1 MDFNLLAPPSYLS
14 VSGVSAAVYS
24 HIFAAAAEFYQLAPW
39 NLFREEV
46 PIEIRYPQGGLGRIV
61 VVTGSAGDVF
71 GFSVYDSVDDL
82 ICMFRAQ
89 NPLEIL
95 QNISWVVLCYET
107 STNIAPEDLEA
118 IDGQGWPIVND
129 KAYPVINRMG
139 APGAEVYPPTR
150 DDLLWLE
157 AVLPALNEYFR
168 GQDVLM
174 STGDSLPQEL
184 TLDVQTSASTTQ
196 VELRI
201 PAQENTRI

>member
-14 VSGVSAAVYS
+14 VSGVSVAVFS

-39 NLFREEV
+39 NFFREEV
-46 PIEIRYPQGGLGRIV
+46 PIEIRHPQGGSERIV

-71 GFSVYDSVDDL
+71 GISVYDSVDDL
-82 ICMFRAQ
+82 ICMFQAQ

-139 APGAEVYPPTR
+139 APGAEMYPPNR

-157 AVLPALNEYFR
+157 AALPALNEYFR
-168 GQDVLM
+168 RQDVFM
-174 STGDSLPQEL
+174 STGDILPQEL
-184 TLDVQTSASTTQ
+184 TLDVQTSTGPSQ

-201 PAQENTRI
+201 PA